1 MVRWGGA
8 CGHSLGDGE
17 GQEIRD
23 RDRKWSGF
31 GAEQEGDED
40 WTVQKD

>member
-23 RDRKWSGF
+23 RKWSGF